1 VTVRSL
7 PTCTVVIPSRNCL
20 AYLPTALGTVDMQRM
35 NDLEVVIVDDG
46 SSDGTRAWL
55 EAGDRVRASLKVVST
70 EGVGVARA
78 RNIAIAA
85 ATSDLVAFLDADDQ
99 WWPGKLLK
107 QVAWHRANPEV
118 GMSFTD
124 YIHLTPEGRMRSTCF
139 EFWREDWMSPAGEF
153 AIVESAEER
162 LLATNLIGTST
173 VVARKPVLEQ
183 IGGFSEACKS
193 AEDWDLWLRMAAA
206 APVGCYGAVTM
217 SYLMR
222 PNGETAARE
231 RRLSAMADIIARYEH
246 RRDGQMASAFK
257 TARGRLAVAEAEAL
271 SASGRPTAAA
281 RAYCRAMMDAPS
293 TRLARDA
300 VAQIVR
306 ATVAMH
312 RTTSA

>member
-1 VTVRSL
+1 MTVRSL

-20 AYLPTALGTVDMQRM
+20 AYLPTALGTIDLQCM

-55 EAGDRVRASLKVVST
+55 EAGERVKASLKVVST

-99 WWPGKLLK
+99 WWPGKLLQ
-107 QVAWHRANPEV
+107 QVAWHHANPEA

-124 YIHLTPEGRMRSTCF
+124 YIHLTPEGRTRSTCF
-139 EFWREDWMSPAGEF
+139 EFWREDWVSPAGDF

-173 VVARKPVLEQ
+173 VVARKRLLEQ

-222 PNGETAARE
+222 TNGETAARE
-231 RRLSAMADIIARYEH
+231 RRINAMTDIIARYEH
-246 RRDGQMASAFK
+246 RRDGRMASAFK
-257 TARGRLAVAEAEAL
+257 IARGRLAVAEAEAL
-271 SASGRPTAAA
+271 SASGRPTDAAW
-281 RAYCRAMMDAPS
+281 AYCRALRDAPS
-293 TRLARDA
+293 TRLARA
-300 VAQIVR
+300 ALAQIVR
-306 ATVAMH
+306 ATAAIP
-312 RTTSA
+312 RATSA